1 MVGALQQII
10 QSIKRVRY
18 KTVQGGKK
26 MNWLQNGNLAKLVAF
41 FVIAVV
47 ITCTVSFAA
56 NGWQSFI
63 NNEPDSDKVV
73 TDNNGSDSDN
83 VDENQDGEKNE
94 EDVPVV
100 LPTPKYYHTITGL
113 ETDLES
119 SLKRPLCLC
128 IGASDPSY
136 GISSSYLTIEFPTEY
151 GNTRFL
157 CFTDEA
163 KTLGKIGSLSPSRG
177 YISNLATY
185 FGGILLSYGTDDTF
199 DYDYKEPRDKLDFSE
214 TNGYC
219 YTEYNSFVYTNGD
232 LVNAFLNNTRINMA
246 SSEIC
251 TLPYLFPE
259 PDNEIDIQGENA
271 SSISIIFSDNNSTQL
286 NYSTLERCYILSKNS
301 IVKNDLLNDKSL
313 KYDNVFILYANSTTH
328 ETEDN
333 TQLILDTY
341 TKGSGIYSTNGC
353 YIEITWE
360 KDASGNLVFY
370 DLDGER
376 LNVNRGTSYISF
388 VKSSLKSQV
397 KIS

>member
-1 MVGALQQII
+1 M
-10 QSIKRVRY
+10 K
-18 KTVQGGKK
+18 
-26 MNWLQNGNLAKLVAF
+26 WLQNGNLAKLVAF

-63 NNEPDSDKVV
+63 NNEPDSDDVV
-73 TDNNGSDSDN
+73 ADKNNAESDN
-83 VDENQDGEKNE
+83 IDEKPDGDKTE

-100 LPTPKYYHTITGL
+100 LPTPKYYHIITGL

-119 SLKRPLCLC
+119 SLKRPLALC
-128 IGASDPSY
+128 FGASDPLY

-157 CFTDEA
+157 CFTDDA
-163 KTLGKIGSLSPSRG
+163 KTLGKIGSLTPSRG

-185 FGGILLSYGTDDTF
+185 FGGVLLSYGLDDRF
-199 DYDYKEPRDKLDFSE
+199 EYDYKEPHDRLDFAE

-246 SSEIC
+246 SSEKC
-251 TLPYLFPE
+251 TLPYIFTEPE
-259 PDNEIDIQGENA
+259 KTLNMKGDNA
-271 SSISIIFSDNNSTQL
+271 SAISVTFSENNSTQL
-286 NYSTLERCYILSKNS
+286 NYSTTDKCYILSKNS
-301 IVKNDLLNDKSL
+301 VAKNDLLNDKPL
-313 KYDNVFILYANSTTH
+313 KYDNVFILYANSTTY
-328 ETEDN
+328 ETEED

-341 TKGSGIYSTNGC
+341 TKGSGLYASEGVYT
-353 YIEITWE
+353 EISWE

-370 DLDGER
+370 NLEGAK
-376 LNVNRGTSYISF
+376 LTVNRGTSYISF
-388 VKSSLKSQV
+388 VKASSKSSV